1 MAYSIRMMSLMI
13 GLACTV
19 AMAQNGPAFEPG
31 DVPGAFRFD
40 TGMVRGVLRD
50 GGASLG
56 LFPIEHRASG
66 RPLAS
71 PLGLM
76 NYYRI
81 FTPNHRYGESMR
93 ALPAETEQIA
103 PDTVHVRWAADEAR
117 PFTLTAIYR
126 WIAPDTLDVVTEV
139 KAHTDLP
146 DFEVFLASYASAH
159 YPVSSVYT
167 RQPDGEAAFMTA
179 EAKDGVWQMFPR
191 DDAAV
196 DMIRDGRWTIEPS
209 PVDWAIRPCFAA
221 PLLYRRD
228 PESKLAI
235 ILMTRPEDCFA
246 VSTPHRGE
254 GHFSMYLSLFGR
266 SLASGETVRA
276 YSRMIFAE
284 LDDPAIVARYEA
296 FIQNVAEEH

>member
-1 MAYSIRMMSLMI
+1 MGYSIRLMSLTI
-13 GLACTV
+13 GFACTV
-19 AMAQNGPAFEPG
+19 AMAQNGPAFAPG

-81 FTPNHRYGESMR
+81 FTATHRDCESMR
-93 ALPAETEQIA
+93 ALPAEAEQIA
-103 PDTVHVRWAADEAR
+103 PDAVRVRWAADAER

-126 WIAPDTLDVVTEV
+126 WRAPDTLDVVTEV
-139 KAHTDLP
+139 EAHKDLP
-146 DFEVFLASYASAH
+146 DFEVFLASYASAQF
-159 YPVSSVYT
+159 PVTSVYVG
-167 RQPDGEAAFMTA
+167 PDDGGKTFMTA
-179 EAKDGVWQMFPR
+179 ESEAGVWQMFPR

-196 DMIRDGRWTIEPS
+196 NMIQDGRWTIEPS

-228 PESKLAI
+228 PESNLAI
-235 ILMTRPEDCFA
+235 VLMTRPGDCFA

-266 SLASGETVRA
+266 SLSPGDTVHA